1 MADVTAAAG
10 GDNPYGITALWT
22 TSDLVGK
29 SVFVILFVMSLYSWY
44 VILTKAFD
52 QRELR
57 KQALTAEK
65 DFWSASNLQDGLS
78 RLKGGDDNAFRQ
90 LAADGLQSLEHHER
104 NKGRLTE
111 TIDLHDWISSHL
123 QRRVDIINS
132 ELSKGMSVLASVG
145 STAPFVGLFGTVWG
159 IYHAL
164 IAIGISG
171 QASIDKVAGPVGE
184 ALIMTA
190 IGLFVAVPAVLG
202 YNWLT
207 RRNKFIYERVNY
219 FAHDLHQ
226 ALLSGA
232 RVVPKATP
240 GAPVMGATAVKR

>member
-1 MADVTAAAG
+1 MADAAG
-10 GDNPYGITALWT
+10 TIDNPYGIAALWT
-22 TSDLVGK
+22 TSDYVGK
-29 SVFVILFVMSLYSWY
+29 SVFVILGIMSLYSWY
-44 VILTKAFD
+44 VIITKSLD
-52 QRELR
+52 QRVLR
-57 KQALTAEK
+57 KYALTSEK
-65 DFWSASNLQDGLS
+65 EFWGASTLQDGLA
-78 RLKGGDDNAFRQ
+78 RLKGGEDNAFRG
-90 LAADGLQSLEHHER
+90 LASDGLQSLEHHER

-111 TIDLHDWISSHL
+111 NIDLHDWISSHL
-123 QRRVDIINS
+123 QRRVDLIQS
-132 ELSKGMSVLASVG
+132 DLSGGMSVLASVG

-190 IGLFVAVPAVLG
+190 IGLAVAVPAVLG
-202 YNWLT
+202 FNWLT
-207 RRNKFIYERVNY
+207 RRNKFILERVNY

-232 RVVPKATP
+232 RVSMTPKAAT
-240 GAPVMGATAVKR
+240 GAPAAAAVKK

>member
-1 MADVTAAAG
+1 MADATTM
-10 GDNPYGITALWT
+10 DNPYGISALWT
-22 TSDLVGK
+22 QSDWVGK
-29 SVFVILFVMSLYSWY
+29 GVFVILAIMSLYSWY
-44 VILTKAFD
+44 VIITKALD
-52 QRELR
+52 QRALR
-57 KQALTAEK
+57 KYALAAEK
-65 DFWSASNLQDGLS
+65 DFWGASNLQDGLG
-78 RLKGGDDNAFRQ
+78 RLKGGEDNPFRG

-123 QRRVDIINS
+123 QRRVDTIGGD
-132 ELSKGMSVLASVG
+132 LSKGMSVLASVG
-145 STAPFVGLFGTVWG
+145 ATAPFVGLFGTVWG

-190 IGLFVAVPAVLG
+190 IGLAVAVPAVLG

-207 RRNKFIYERVNY
+207 RRNKFIIERVNY

-232 RVVPKATP
+232 RVSATNRP
-240 GAPVMGATAVKR
+240 AAAAPQVAIKK

>member
-1 MADVTAAAG
+1 MT
-10 GDNPYGITALWT
+10 DNPYGISALWT
-22 TSDLVGK
+22 QSDWVGK
-29 SVFVILFVMSLYSWY
+29 GVFVILAVMSLYSWY
-44 VILTKAFD
+44 VIITKALD
-52 QRELR
+52 QRALR
-57 KQALTAEK
+57 KYALAAEK
-65 DFWSASNLQDGLS
+65 DFWAATNLHDGIG
-78 RLKGGDDNAFRQ
+78 RLKGGEDNPFRG
-90 LAADGLQSLEHHER
+90 LAADGVQSLEHHER

-111 TIDLHDWISSHL
+111 NVDLHEWISSHL
-123 QRRVDIINS
+123 QRRVDLINGD
-132 ELSKGMSVLASVG
+132 LSKGMSVLASVG

-190 IGLFVAVPAVLG
+190 IGLAVAVPAVLG

-207 RRNKFIYERVNY
+207 RRNKFIIERVNY

-232 RVVPKATP
+232 RVAAKPA
-240 GAPVMGATAVKR
+240 APAAAPAAVKK

>member
-1 MADVTAAAG
+1 MTAGRSTWAVF
-10 GDNPYGITALWT
+10 GI
-22 TSDLVGK
+22 LV
-29 SVFVILFVMSLYSWY
+29 IMSLMSWY
-44 VILTKAFD
+44 VIIVKALE
-52 QRELR
+52 QSALL
-57 KQALTAEK
+57 KQAGVAEK
-65 DFWSASNLQDGLS
+65 DFWSASSLSDGVA
-78 RLKGGDDNAFRQ
+78 RLKGGDDNAFR
-90 LAADGLQSLEHHER
+90 AIASDGLHALEHHDR

-123 QRRVDIINS
+123 QRRVDAIS
-132 ELSKGMSVLASVG
+132 SDLSKGMSSLASVG

-164 IAIGISG
+164 IRIGISG

-207 RRNKFIYERVNY
+207 RRNKGISDRVNY

-232 RVVPKATP
+232 RVVSNP
-240 GAPVMGATAVKR
+240 GAKAAPAAAAVKK

>member
-1 MADVTAAAG
+1 MADATME
-10 GDNPYGITALWT
+10 NPYGIQALWT
-22 TSDLVGK
+22 QSDWVGK
-29 SVFVILFVMSLYSWY
+29 GVFVVLAIMSLYSWY
-44 VILTKAFD
+44 VIITKALD
-52 QRELR
+52 QRALR
-57 KQALTAEK
+57 KHAIASEK
-65 DFWSASNLQDGLS
+65 EFWAASNLQDGLS
-78 RLKGGDDNAFRQ
+78 RLKGGDDNPFRGI
-90 LAADGLQSLEHHER
+90 AADGLQSLEHHER

-123 QRRVDIINS
+123 QRRVDGING

-145 STAPFVGLFGTVWG
+145 ATAPFVGLLGTVWG

-190 IGLFVAVPAVLG
+190 IGLAVAIPAVLG

-207 RRNKFIYERVNY
+207 RRNKFIIERVNY

-232 RVVPKATP
+232 RVSATQKGP
-240 GAPVMGATAVKR
+240 SVAAPTAAVKK

>member
-1 MADVTAAAG
+1 MADAASSI
-10 GDNPYGITALWT
+10 DNPYGIGALWT
-22 TSDLVGK
+22 TSDYVGK
-29 SVFVILFVMSLYSWY
+29 TVFVILGIMSLYSWY
-44 VILTKAFD
+44 VIITKALD
-52 QRELR
+52 QRVLR
-57 KQALTAEK
+57 KYAMTAEK
-65 DFWSASNLQDGLS
+65 DFWAASTLQDGLS
-78 RLKGGDDNAFRQ
+78 RLKGGDDNAFRG
-90 LAADGLQSLEHHER
+90 LASDGLQSLEHHER

-111 TIDLHDWISSHL
+111 NIDLHDWISSHL
-123 QRRVDIINS
+123 QRRVDLIQS
-132 ELSKGMSVLASVG
+132 DLAGGMSVLASVG

-190 IGLFVAVPAVLG
+190 IGLAVAVPAVLG
-202 YNWLT
+202 FNWLM
-207 RRNKFIYERVNY
+207 RRNKFIIERVNY

-232 RVVPKATP
+232 RVSLAAKAP
-240 GAPVMGATAVKR
+240 AGAPAAAVRK

>member
-1 MADVTAAAG
+1 MADAAG
-10 GDNPYGITALWT
+10 MTDNPYGISALWT
-22 TSDLVGK
+22 QSDWVGK
-29 SVFVILFVMSLYSWY
+29 GVFVILAVMSLYSWY
-44 VILTKAFD
+44 VIITKALD
-52 QRELR
+52 QRALR
-57 KQALTAEK
+57 KYALAAEK
-65 DFWSASNLQDGLS
+65 DFWAASNLQDGLG
-78 RLKGGDDNAFRQ
+78 RLKGGEDNPFRG
-90 LAADGLQSLEHHER
+90 LAADGVQSLEHHER

-111 TIDLHDWISSHL
+111 NVDLHEWISSHL
-123 QRRVDIINS
+123 QRRVDLINGD
-132 ELSKGMSVLASVG
+132 LSKGMSVLASVG

-190 IGLFVAVPAVLG
+190 IGLAVAVPAVLG

-207 RRNKFIYERVNY
+207 RRNKFIIERVNY

-232 RVVPKATP
+232 RVTAKPA
-240 GAPVMGATAVKR
+240 APAAAPAAMKK

>member
-1 MADVTAAAG
+1 MADAAG
-10 GDNPYGITALWT
+10 MTDNPYGISALWT
-22 TSDLVGK
+22 QSDWVGK
-29 SVFVILFVMSLYSWY
+29 GVFVILAVMSLYSWY
-44 VILTKAFD
+44 VIITKALD
-52 QRELR
+52 QRALR
-57 KQALTAEK
+57 KYALAAEK
-65 DFWSASNLQDGLS
+65 DFWAASNLQDGIG
-78 RLKGGDDNAFRQ
+78 RLKGGEDNPFRG
-90 LAADGLQSLEHHER
+90 LAADGVQSLEHHER

-111 TIDLHDWISSHL
+111 NIDLHDWISSHL
-123 QRRVDIINS
+123 QRRVDLVNGD
-132 ELSKGMSVLASVG
+132 LAQGMAVLASVG

-190 IGLFVAVPAVLG
+190 IGLAVAVSAVLG

-207 RRNKFIYERVNY
+207 RRNKFIIELVNY

-232 RVVPKATP
+232 RV
-240 GAPVMGATAVKR
+240 AVKPAAVAPAAAKK

>member
-1 MADVTAAAG
+1 MADGTASI
-10 GDNPYGITALWT
+10 DNPYGIAALWT
-22 TSDLVGK
+22 TSDYVGK
-29 SVFVILFVMSLYSWY
+29 SVFVILAFMSLYSWY
-44 VILTKAFD
+44 VIITKSLD
-52 QRELR
+52 QRVLR
-57 KQALTAEK
+57 KYAKTAEK
-65 DFWSASNLQDGLS
+65 DFWAASTLQDGLS
-78 RLKGGDDNAFRQ
+78 RLKGGDDNAFRG
-90 LAADGLQSLEHHER
+90 LASDGLQSVEHHER

-111 TIDLHDWISSHL
+111 NIDLHDWISSHL
-123 QRRVDIINS
+123 QRRVDTIQS
-132 ELSKGMSVLASVG
+132 DLGSGMSVLASVG

-190 IGLFVAVPAVLG
+190 MGLAVAVPAVLG
-202 YNWLT
+202 FNWLT
-207 RRNKFIYERVNY
+207 RRNKFIIERVNY

-232 RVVPKATP
+232 RVSMTAKPAA
-240 GAPVMGATAVKR
+240 GAAPAAAVRK

>member
-1 MADVTAAAG
+1 MADAATTV
-10 GDNPYGITALWT
+10 DNPYGIAALWG
-22 TSDLVGK
+22 TSDYVGK
-29 SVFVILFVMSLYSWY
+29 SVFVILGVMSLYSWF
-44 VILTKAFD
+44 VILTKALD
-52 QRELR
+52 QRAL
-57 KQALTAEK
+57 KKYALTAEK
-65 DFWSASNLQDGLS
+65 DFWAASSLQDGLG
-78 RLKGGDDNAFRQ
+78 RLKGGDDNAFRS
-90 LAADGLQSLEHHER
+90 LAADGLQSVEHHER

-111 TIDLHDWISSHL
+111 NIDLHDWISSHM
-123 QRRVDIINS
+123 QRRVDLINS
-132 ELSKGMSVLASVG
+132 DLSSGMSVLASVG

-202 YNWLT
+202 FNWLT
-207 RRNKFIYERVNY
+207 RRNKFLLERVNY

-226 ALLSGA
+226 ALLSGG
-232 RVVPKATP
+232 RVT
-240 GAPVMGATAVKR
+240 GMVKPAAAAAAAAKK

>member
-1 MADVTAAAG
+1 MADAATSV
-10 GDNPYGITALWT
+10 DNPYGVGALWT
-22 TSDLVGK
+22 QSDWVGK
-29 SVFVILFVMSLYSWY
+29 GVFVILAVMSLYSWY
-44 VILTKAFD
+44 VIITKVLD
-52 QRELR
+52 QRALR
-57 KQALTAEK
+57 KYALAAEK
-65 DFWSASNLQDGLS
+65 DFWAASSLQDGLA
-78 RLKGGDDNAFRQ
+78 RLKGGDDNPFRG

-123 QRRVDIINS
+123 QRRVDEVNA

-164 IAIGISG
+164 ISIGISG

-190 IGLFVAVPAVLG
+190 IGLAVAVPAVLG

-207 RRNKFIYERVNY
+207 RRNKFIIERINY

-232 RVVPKATP
+232 RVT
-240 GAPVMGATAVKR
+240 ATAAKPAAAPAAAVKK

>member
-1 MADVTAAAG
+1 MADAAG
-10 GDNPYGITALWT
+10 MTDNPYGIGALWNQ
-22 TSDLVGK
+22 SDWVGK
-29 SVFVILFVMSLYSWY
+29 GVFVILIVMSLYSWY
-44 VILTKAFD
+44 VIFTKALD
-52 QRELR
+52 QRALR
-57 KQALTAEK
+57 KYALAAEK
-65 DFWSASNLQDGLS
+65 DFWAASNLQDGIG
-78 RLKGGDDNAFRQ
+78 RLKGGEDNPFRG
-90 LAADGLQSLEHHER
+90 LAADGIQSLEHHER

-111 TIDLHDWISSHL
+111 NIDLHDWISSHL
-123 QRRVDIINS
+123 QRRVDLVNGD
-132 ELSKGMSVLASVG
+132 LSKGMSVLASVG

-190 IGLFVAVPAVLG
+190 IGLAVAVPAVLG

-207 RRNKFIYERVNY
+207 RRNKFIIERINY

-232 RVVPKATP
+232 RVTAKPA
-240 GAPVMGATAVKR
+240 APAAAAPAAVKK

>member
-1 MADVTAAAG
+1 MADATTM
-10 GDNPYGITALWT
+10 DNPYGIGALWT
-22 TSDLVGK
+22 QSDWVGK
-29 SVFVILFVMSLYSWY
+29 GVFVILAIMSLYSWY
-44 VILTKAFD
+44 VIITKALD
-52 QRELR
+52 QRALR
-57 KQALTAEK
+57 KYALAAEK
-65 DFWSASNLQDGLS
+65 DFWGASNLQDGHG
-78 RLKGGDDNAFRQ
+78 RLKGGDDNPFRGI
-90 LAADGLQSLEHHER
+90 ATDGLQSLEHHER

-123 QRRVDIINS
+123 QRRVDEING

-145 STAPFVGLFGTVWG
+145 STAPFVGLLGTVWG

-164 IAIGISG
+164 ITIGISG

-184 ALIMTA
+184 SLIMTA
-190 IGLFVAVPAVLG
+190 IGLAVAIPAVLG

-207 RRNKFIYERVNY
+207 RRNKFIIERVNY

-232 RVVPKATP
+232 RVSAIAGGKPSA
-240 GAPVMGATAVKR
+240 APAAAVKK

>member
-1 MADVTAAAG
+1 MADATTM
-10 GDNPYGITALWT
+10 DNPYGIGALWT
-22 TSDLVGK
+22 QSDWVGK
-29 SVFVILFVMSLYSWY
+29 GVFVILAVMSLYSWY
-44 VILTKAFD
+44 VIITKALD
-52 QRELR
+52 QRALR
-57 KQALTAEK
+57 KYALAAEK
-65 DFWSASNLQDGLS
+65 DFWAASNLQDGLG
-78 RLKGGDDNAFRQ
+78 RLKGGEDNPFRGI
-90 LAADGLQSLEHHER
+90 AADGLQSLEHHER

-123 QRRVDIINS
+123 QRRVDEING
-132 ELSKGMSVLASVG
+132 ELAKGMSVLASVG
-145 STAPFVGLFGTVWG
+145 STSPFVGLFGTVWG

-164 IAIGISG
+164 ISIGISG

-190 IGLFVAVPAVLG
+190 IGLAVAVPAVLG

-207 RRNKFIYERVNY
+207 RRNKFIIERVNY

-232 RVVPKATP
+232 RVSSMTG
-240 GAPVMGATAVKR
+240 GAKPAAAPAAAAKK